1 MFGSG
6 SDAEKQKVAGD
17 VVHGFRN
24 AGFIYLKNHGIP
36 KDQIDAVFAHSAE
49 FFALPQAEKDA
60 LAWYAAAANRGY
72 TTLGREKTSMADEPD
87 VAALRE
93 ANPDLKESLEIGR
106 DDEPQYPNMWPPQKD
121 ADQWASEFK
130 STMMQF
136 FSTCYRFHM
145 EVMRCIAVGLDIDKH
160 WFDPFTDGGD
170 NTLRLLHYPAQSRDV
185 FERNQD
191 QVRAGAHTDYGM
203 SCRW

>member
-1 MFGSG
+1 VFGSG
-6 SDAEKQKVAGD
+6 SDAEKQKVARD

-36 KDQIDAVFAHSAE
+36 KDQIDAVFAHSAK

-106 DDEPQYPNMWPPQKD
+106 DDEPQYPNMWPAQRD

-130 STMMQF
+130 STMLQF
-136 FSTCYRFHM
+136 FSTCHRFHM
-145 EVMRCIAVGLDIDKH
+145 EVMRCIAVGLDIDQH
-160 WFDPFTDGGD
+160 WFDPYTNGGD
-170 NTLRLLHYPAQSRDV
+170 NTLRLLHYPAQSREV
-185 FERNQD
+185 FERNKD

-203 SCRW
+203 SCR